1 MLYQINTKAVV
12 DATGDANVAFLA
24 GYSIVKSSIQQPATP
39 QNHLSGYNFK
49 DIDLEQLHSC
59 FMSAGFP
66 THITED
72 KLIHCLRI
80 NKFDIHIPCKN
91 AHTSQG
97 KTKLECEAIILITK
111 LYAFCRSIRGLE
123 NLTVDY
129 YAEETGVRETVR
141 IVGEITLTANDYIS
155 GKHFEDSVCYAFYPI
170 DLHIM
175 N

>member
-1 MLYQINTKAVV
+1 MYL
-12 DATGDANVAFLA
+12 
-24 GYSIVKSSIQQPATP
+24 
-39 QNHLSGYNFK
+39 K
-49 DIDLEQLHSC
+49 DVDLEQLHNC

-66 THITED
+66 THITEGN
-72 KLIHCLRI
+72 LIHWLKI

-141 IVGEITLTANDYIS
+141 IVGEKVLAANDYIS
-155 GKHFEDSVCYAFYPI
+155 GKHFQDSVCYAFYPI